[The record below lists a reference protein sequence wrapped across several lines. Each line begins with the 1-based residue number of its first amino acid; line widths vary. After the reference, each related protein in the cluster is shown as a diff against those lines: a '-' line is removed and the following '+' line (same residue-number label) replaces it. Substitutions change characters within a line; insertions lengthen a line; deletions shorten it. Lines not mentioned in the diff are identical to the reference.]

1 MYCVYGV
8 LRADVWVHDQYLTQ
22 LVEARAIVGADS
34 KVATG
39 PEHVMGKEADAR
51 QHDDAAL
58 IAYQDLCPVH
68 LKDNDYYA
76 GAMQYRRGSAQP
88 WKIVRRK
95 HRYKELLKLEPLYFT
110 VCCVHFSSRLSS
122 HSDI

>member
-1 MYCVYGV
+1 MVY
-8 LRADVWVHDQYLTQ
+8 RADVLVHDQYLTQ
-22 LVEARAIVGADS
+22 LVEARSIAGAA
-34 KVATG
+34 ATDPKAAAG

-68 LKDNDYYA
+68 LKDNDYYM
-76 GAMQYRRGSAQP
+76 GAMPHRTGSAQP
-88 WKIVRRK
+88 WRIVRRK

-110 VCCVHFSSRLSS
+110 VHLT
-122 HSDI
+122 